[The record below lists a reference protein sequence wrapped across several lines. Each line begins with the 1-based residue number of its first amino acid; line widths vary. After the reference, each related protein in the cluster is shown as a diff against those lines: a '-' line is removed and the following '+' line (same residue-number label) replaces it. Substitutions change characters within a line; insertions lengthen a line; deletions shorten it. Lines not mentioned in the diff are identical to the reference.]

1 MMRLKMVCAFATTLL
16 LVALAIDVSAAA
28 ASPQSGTADQQSG
41 TWKMDPAKSKYNPG
55 PAPKSITLKI
65 ESDAD
70 NIKLSSE
77 GIDAAGN
84 PTHVEFTAKYDGK
97 DYPITGLPNGDT
109 VAITRIDNKTTE
121 STVKKDG
128 QVVMTV
134 KSVVSKDGKTRIN
147 TYKGKDAQGQEI
159 NNVVVY
165 HKT

>member
-1 MMRLKMVCAFATTLL
+1 MRIKIFAAFATTLL
-16 LVALAIDVSAAA
+16 LVALAINVSAAA
-28 ASPQSGTADQQSG
+28 ASPQMGTTDQQSG
-41 TWKMDPAKSKYNPG
+41 TWKMDPAKSKYSPG

-65 ESDAD
+65 ESDED
-70 NIKLSSE
+70 NIKLSAD
-77 GIDAAGN
+77 GIDASGN

-109 VAITRIDNKTTE
+109 VAIARIDNNTTE

-134 KSVVSKDGKTRIN
+134 RSVVSKDGKTRTN
-147 TYKGKDAQGQEI
+147 TYKGKDAQGQQI